1 MKMTPARVRANRA
14 NSLRSTGPTDQGKKI
29 SSQNARRHGVLARNL
44 VFKNQEDQ
52 AAFECLRDGLLK
64 SWEPLGLKEEILV
77 EEMAI
82 DCWKLSI
89 LIHWTLNALQASH
102 ESVSAFIVKNLCGE
116 SDSQTAGP
124 AVQGTN
130 GIQMQWVAQYVLMK
144 TARQITDYCDKGRKQ
159 QTEFEAKLESAFH
172 LALRYERTVKR
183 DFYKAAEKLEH
194 LQNARR
200 GIGETKPS

>member
-1 MKMTPARVRANRA
+1 MKITPARVRANRA
-14 NSLRSTGPTDQGKKI
+14 NSLKSTGPTDQGKKI

-44 VFKNQEDQ
+44 VFKSQEDQ
-52 AAFECLRDGLLK
+52 AAFECLLNGLLK

-102 ESVSAFIVKNLCGE
+102 ESVSAFIVKDLCGQ
-116 SDSQTAGP
+116 STSQTAGP
-124 AVQGTN
+124 AVEGAN
-130 GIQMQWVAQYVLMK
+130 GIQMHWVAEYVLMK
-144 TARQITDYCDKGRKQ
+144 AARQITSSFAGTKQ

-200 GIGETKPS
+200 GIDETKPS